1 MNNQKKGFL
10 GRLFSSSKS
19 TVQPETEAPVP
30 AQVPA
35 SDSSAPPLPTPP
47 ETETHD
53 LQPPF
58 EEAGHVWDEFT
69 DPLYILPNESHTDG
83 CCRLFSIHM
92 EDLKESP
99 VSDGTPQ
106 SEGAKGNLPEDGT
119 SDASDK
125 PQPEEPPAVEDRD
138 ASVHLQISD
147 DSMAA
152 WLYILPPSGSG
163 AGVTPAMVQSA
174 LKERKVCFGI
184 LEDKVRQI
192 QEDPPYNQPVLIARG
207 LPAKNGVDTVITDHF
222 KRIITQEFIEDAR
235 GNIDFKQLNNIQQ
248 IKAGDVICDIMSA
261 VPGEQGKNVLG
272 GTVPYKVAGKDAR
285 IPKGPG
291 TSLSKDKTQLVAD
304 MDGHLL
310 FKADV
315 FRIEPILKITSD
327 VDTATGNLD
336 FNGDISIK
344 GDVRNGFSVKATG
357 SVFIRGSVEGAV
369 IEAGKDIEISSGVTG
384 NGRAVLTAGGSVKCK
399 YLEHC
404 TVCALGDIVAESLVL
419 CHVQSNHTVK
429 ISSGIGAII
438 GGHIVAANA
447 IIAKSIGSK
456 ARHTTTLILGTPFKA
471 VEEKTKAEQELKQ
484 LENNLSALEKNI
496 TYLQS
501 GRNPGKMH
509 MIDQFISARDT
520 LSLRQEEITEQLEK
534 LNASK
539 FNLKECRIKC
549 TRLFPV
555 TNLQIGTADLKVQDE
570 YSCCNIYRNDDG
582 EIVIGSD

>member
-1 MNNQKKGFL
+1 MNNQKKGFF

-19 TVQPETEAPVP
+19 TAQTEASAPAPVP
-30 AQVPA
+30 D
-35 SDSSAPPLPTPP
+35 SDSPAPLSSPSPEAEAHETPP
-47 ETETHD
+47 
-53 LQPPF
+53 PF
-58 EEAGHVWDEFT
+58 QEAGHVWDEFT
-69 DPLYILPNESHTDG
+69 DPLYILPDENQANG
-83 CCRLFSIHM
+83 CCRLFTMHM
-92 EDLKESP
+92 EERKDPPVLPHEPKAEAAVEGAPNDEAADLSEESP
-99 VSDGTPQ
+99 
-106 SEGAKGNLPEDGT
+106 A
-119 SDASDK
+119 A
-125 PQPEEPPAVEDRD
+125 EDRD
-138 ASVHLQISD
+138 ASVHLQLSD
-147 DSMAA
+147 DCMAA
-152 WLYILPPSGSG
+152 WLYILPPSGNG
-163 AGVTPAMVQSA
+163 AGVTPAMVQSV
-174 LKERKVCFGI
+174 LKEKKVCFGI
-184 LEDKVRQI
+184 LDDKLRQI
-192 QEDPPYNQPVLIARG
+192 QEDPPYNQPILIARG
-207 LPAKNGVDTVITDHF
+207 LPAKNGVDSVIIDHF
-222 KRIITQEFIEDAR
+222 KRVITQEFIEDAR

-248 IKAGDVICDIMSA
+248 VKAGDVICDIMPA

-272 GTVPYKVAGKDAR
+272 GAVPYKVAGKDAR

-291 TSLSKDKTQLVAD
+291 TSLSKDKTHLIAD
-304 MDGHLL
+304 TDGHLL
-310 FKADV
+310 YKGDA

-327 VDTATGNLD
+327 VDTTTGNLD
-336 FNGDISIK
+336 FNGDISIH

-357 SVFIRGSVEGAV
+357 SIFIHGSVEGA
-369 IEAGKDIEISSGVTG
+369 ILEAGKDIEISSGVTG
-384 NGRAVLTAGGSVKCK
+384 NGRAVITAGGSIKCK

-404 TVCALGDIVAESLVL
+404 TVSALGDIVAESLVL

-438 GGHIVAANA
+438 GGQIVAANA

-471 VEEKTKAEQELKQ
+471 VEEKTKAEQELQQ
-484 LENNLSALEKNI
+484 LDKNLSELGKNI

-509 MIDQFISARDT
+509 LIDQLISARDT
-520 LSLRQEEITEQLEK
+520 LSLRKEEVTEQLET

-555 TNLQIGTADLKVQDE
+555 TNLQIGSADLKVQDE